1 MYGKAAYR
9 WVALQHSSAR
19 QKMFHWGNKSLTL
32 WPSPIH
38 LTPSVWA
45 CARDISDRMNATAN
59 SVTGEKLIRNNKKNE
74 IQMQPT
80 DLQYVSVW
88 FNNVQN
94 RPLLTTDDLWRNCN
108 RDKAAGYD
116 RKIQIDVKPV
126 LPRSEWLDKFHC
138 TYGTLRLHRTRA
150 AAEASY
156 DRTRSSA
163 L

>member
-1 MYGKAAYR
+1 
-9 WVALQHSSAR
+9 
-19 QKMFHWGNKSLTL
+19 
-32 WPSPIH
+32 
-38 LTPSVWA
+38 
-45 CARDISDRMNATAN
+45 MNATAN

-126 LPRSEWLDKFHC
+126 LPRSE
-138 TYGTLRLHRTRA
+138 
-150 AAEASY
+150 
-156 DRTRSSA
+156 
-163 L
+163 